1 MSGDV
6 HVRFCERLGV
16 RFLRATH
23 LVWGFERRDDAVRVL
38 DVLHKRMSKY
48 GLTLHPDKTR
58 LIPFARPRSG
68 QNDRSGP
75 GTFDFL
81 GFTMYWCRTRRG
93 GWRLGMKTRKARI
106 QRALATLG
114 DWCRRHRHLSLKD
127 QHAAL
132 SRRLRGHY
140 QYFGVNG
147 NSRSIRRVLRSTQRL
162 WLKWLRRRGQRG
174 DRLTW
179 KRFLAYLKAHPLPPS
194 RISVQIWARAP

>member
-1 MSGDV
+1 MPPVPLSRTPV
-6 HVRFCERLGV
+6 LGP
-16 RFLRATH
+16 L
-23 LVWGFERRDDAVRVL
+23 
-38 DVLHKRMSKY
+38 
-48 GLTLHPDKTR
+48 
-58 LIPFARPRSG
+58 PRSIG
-68 QNDRSGP
+68 LWTDGSQFWMPYIRNVWQDDRSGP

-93 GWRLGMKTRKARI
+93 DWRLGMKTRKARI
-106 QRALATLG
+106 QGALMALG

-147 NSRSIRRVLRSTQRL
+147 NSQSLRQVLHTTEQL

-174 DRLTW
+174 NRLTW
-179 KRFLAYLKAHPLPPS
+179 QRFMAYLKAHPLPQP
-194 RISVQIWARAP
+194 RICVQIWVRAP

>member
-16 RFLRATH
+16 KFPRATH
-23 LVWGFERRDDAVRVL
+23 LVLGFERQDDAVRVL
-38 DVLHKRMSKY
+38 EVLHKRMSRFR
-48 GLTLHPDKTR
+48 LTLHPDKTR
-58 LIPFARPRSG
+58 LTPFVRPRSG
-68 QNDRSGP
+68 QNDRSGS

-106 QRALATLG
+106 QRAIVTLG

-147 NSRSIRRVLRSTQRL
+147 NVQSLRQVLHSTEQL
-162 WLKWLRRRGQRG
+162 WLRWLRRRSQRG
-174 DRLTW
+174 KRLTW
-179 KRFLAYLKAHPLPPS
+179 KRFVAYLKAHPLPQP
-194 RISVQIWARAP
+194 RVSVQIWERAP